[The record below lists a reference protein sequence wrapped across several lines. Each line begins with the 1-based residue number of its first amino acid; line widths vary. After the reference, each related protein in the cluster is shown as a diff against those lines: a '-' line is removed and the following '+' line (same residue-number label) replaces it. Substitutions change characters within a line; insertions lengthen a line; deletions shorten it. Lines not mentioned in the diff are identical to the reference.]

1 MNIQHEYE
9 TTYLIKPELPDDA
22 VKAVLEKVT
31 GIIENHSGSILL
43 TDDWGKRKLAYPIQK
58 HTRGHYFYVSYVSGP
73 DLIAELER
81 NLRIDD
87 NLLRFLTVKVG
98 DDVDVE
104 ARRVAA
110 AEVAAKRAE
119 ERAAR
124 EAEEAARAA
133 AEAEAEAER
142 AARAAKAAE
151 RAAAAEAAAAAET
164 AEAAEAPESTEDAAA
179 EGTEGGEA

>member
-31 GIIENHSGSILL
+31 GIIENHEGSILL

-58 HTRGHYFYVSYVSGP
+58 HTRGHYFNVNYVSP
-73 DLIAELER
+73 PNLIAELER

-87 NLLRFLTVKVG
+87 NLLRFLTVKIG

-104 ARRVAA
+104 ARKVAA
-110 AEVAAKRAE
+110 AEVAALRAE
-119 ERAAR
+119 ERKAK
-124 EAEEAARAA
+124 EAEDAARAA

-151 RAAAAEAAAAAET
+151 RAAAAAAAAAAT
-164 AEAAEAPESTEDAAA
+164 EAAEAAAPADGGDA
-179 EGTEGGEA
+179 